1 MGIDRIGK
9 GGGLPPMPPSTGGT
23 GGAGATN
30 ATGSTQGP
38 SKTFQVERTSGQAP
52 AERAGNVA
60 GAERATG
67 TSPLERLRAGE
78 IDVHGY
84 IDLKVDQATAGLQG
98 LSPSE
103 LAHIKN
109 TLRDQMASDPG
120 LADLVKT
127 ATGQMPKLPEED

>member
-1 MGIDRIGK
+1 
-9 GGGLPPMPPSTGGT
+9 MPTT
-23 GGAGATN
+23 GGADASN
-30 ATGSTQGP
+30 ATGSSQGP

-52 AERAGNVA
+52 AERAGNVE
-60 GAERATG
+60 GASGA
-67 TSPLERLRAGE
+67 SPLERLRAGE

-84 IDLKVDQATAGLQG
+84 IDLKVDQATAGLSG

-120 LADLVKT
+120 LADLVRA
-127 ATGQMPKLPEED
+127 ATGQTPKLPEED

>member
-9 GGGLPPMPPSTGGT
+9 GGGLPPMPQT
-23 GGAGATN
+23 GGAD
-30 ATGSTQGP
+30 ATGSTGSAGV
-38 SKTFQVERTSGQAP
+38 SKTFQVERTSGQGP
-52 AERAGNVA
+52 AERARSVGGVE
-60 GAERATG
+60 GAAG

-98 LSPSE
+98 LSPNE